1 MPDYSK
7 YSKPMLQT
15 ALRQRTA
22 EKVRLTKQLERE
34 KGKGTGTLQLLENA
48 INDVN
53 IITNLLSIFTK
64 NNCLCSLRYGY
75 SIKIIHIL

>member
-1 MPDYSK
+1 
-7 YSKPMLQT
+7 MLQT

-64 NNCLCSLRYGY
+64 
-75 SIKIIHIL
+75 K

>member
-7 YSKPMLQT
+7 YSKPMLET

-34 KGKGTGTLQLLENA
+34 KGKGTGTSQLLENA
-48 INDVN
+48 INDVS
-53 IITNLLSIFTK
+53 IITNLLSFFTK
-64 NNCLCSLRYGY
+64 
-75 SIKIIHIL
+75 K